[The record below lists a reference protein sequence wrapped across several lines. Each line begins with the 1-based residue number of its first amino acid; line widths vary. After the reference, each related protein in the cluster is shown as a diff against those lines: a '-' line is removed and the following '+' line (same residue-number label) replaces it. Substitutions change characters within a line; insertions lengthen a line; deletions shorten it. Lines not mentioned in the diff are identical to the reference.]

1 MNRFVVALF
10 AAASLVACGSNST
23 PAASSCAVP
32 EPCGGSLIGTWKY
45 TSTCTTGVP
54 LTSVQC
60 SGAESTYLSAET
72 DGSITFQ
79 KDGTAH
85 QTGSESWK
93 QHATYPS
100 TCISGTCADAQMS
113 LTTKY
118 TNAAAVCTSDT
129 SGCSCDVTLARSVD
143 DSDTYSITGDKVS
156 ITNAL
161 GLVTMFDY
169 CVSGSTVTFVN
180 GDVVTTAVSN

>member
-1 MNRFVVALF
+1 MNRFVVVLF
-10 AAASLVACGSNST
+10 AAASLVACSGNST

-32 EPCGGSLIGTWKY
+32 DPCGGSLIGTWKY
-45 TSTCTTGVP
+45 TATCTTGVAVTNP
-54 LTSVQC
+54 QC
-60 SGAESTYLSAET
+60 PDAESTYVSAET

-100 TCISGTCADAQMS
+100 VCISGTCSDAQTS
-113 LTTKY
+113 LTAKFTG
-118 TNAAAVCTSDT
+118 AAAVCTADS
-129 SGCSCDVTLARSVD
+129 SGCSCDVTEARPVD
-143 DSDTYSITGDKVS
+143 DSDTYSIKGDTLS

-161 GLVTMFDY
+161 GLVTTFDY
-169 CVSGSTVTFVN
+169 CVAGSTVTFVN